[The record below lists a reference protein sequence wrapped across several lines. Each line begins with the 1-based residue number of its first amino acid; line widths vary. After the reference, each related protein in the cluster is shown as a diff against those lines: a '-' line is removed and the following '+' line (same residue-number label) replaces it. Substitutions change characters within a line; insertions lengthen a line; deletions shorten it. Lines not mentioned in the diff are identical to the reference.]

1 MLVSL
6 LCDIILKNSC
16 LFKLLL
22 ILKLYF
28 LQLMPNNFNYTLNK
42 GEYFSLYIKF
52 SLIVKELSVSI
63 DDKFIKFSYLS
74 HKIF

>member
-1 MLVSL
+1 
-6 LCDIILKNSC
+6 
-16 LFKLLL
+16 
-22 ILKLYF
+22 
-28 LQLMPNNFNYTLNK
+28 MPNNFNYTLNK

-52 SLIVKELSVSI
+52 SLIVKEESVSI